1 MNVVDSSGWL
11 EFFADGPNAE
21 FFSEPLRDI
30 ETVLVPSICYY
41 EVFKV
46 VLRQRNETDAMQA
59 VALMQQ
65 AKSILLTEELAILAA
80 KNSLHYR
87 LPMADSIIITVA
99 ERYEAIL
106 WTQDADF
113 KNLPGVRYI
122 SKEKSR

>member
-11 EFFADGPNAE
+11 EFFADGPNAD
-21 FFSEPLRDI
+21 FFAEPLMDI

-41 EVFKV
+41 EVFKI
-46 VLRQRNETDAMQA
+46 VLRQRNESDAMQA

-65 AKSILLTEELAILAA
+65 AQTILLNEELAILAA

-122 SKEKSR
+122 TKVINS